1 MRRALG
7 WVGWWALLAGF
18 WLLLTDSVKPS
29 ELAAGALA
37 ATLATAA
44 AGLVRR
50 ERLVVW
56 RPRPGWLRGAGRPPL
71 RMVLDIGPLANVLW
85 RRVVLGRRVRGR
97 FRAVRFTRTGKGA
110 EDTAARVLA
119 KGAGS
124 LAPNTFVVGVD
135 VDERVLLVHQ
145 LVATDDPRDVDP
157 LGLR

>member
-7 WVGWWALLAGF
+7 WVGWWAVLAAF
-18 WLLLTDSVKPS
+18 WLVLTDTTKPS
-29 ELAAGALA
+29 ELGAGAVA
-37 ATLATAA
+37 ATLATML
-44 AGLVRR
+44 AGVVER

-56 RPRPGWLRGAGRPPL
+56 RPRLAWLRGGWRPPL
-71 RMVLDIGPLANVLW
+71 RMLLDTGPLAVALW

-97 FRAVRFTRTGKGA
+97 MRAIRFSRTGRGA

-119 KGAGS
+119 EGVGS

-135 VDERVLLVHQ
+135 REEGVLLVHQ

-157 LGLR
+157 LELR